1 MNTSISYLHFEELV
15 MFRRIST
22 SLSYLLVSI
31 SLASCSGATDSINA
45 LAESINNA
53 NNTTLE
59 SNNVTNTN
67 AVVIEPVVTEPVVTE
82 PVVAAPINAACSAL
96 YSNTFAL
103 VSGLDQS
110 PIANLSKPVKGVSAL
125 DPTYGTCL
133 TRVTDAANEEPS
145 GFARNDYSRRQAFN
159 ADETFILIY
168 AQDGYWHLYD
178 AANLSYIRKLSLGG
192 GSVEP
197 QWHPTDPNLLF
208 KLPNNGGL
216 SIETHNV
223 LTDEV
228 VTVADFT
235 NVASINGYPGVTS
248 IKDIWPNVARVS
260 TKNEGSPSKDA
271 RYWGLQVE
279 NSSFTASYG
288 AITYDLQTNTITG
301 VFDFAANGIGG
312 PDHISMS
319 PSGEYVVPSWNA
331 EKCAGPSS
339 LGTTNNPCGLMAYTR
354 DFSTA
359 VGLSEIGPH
368 SDTAI
373 DANGNDVI
381 VISNYQSGFVES
393 IELGTGQITRLFN
406 IYVNDSA
413 TAMHISGKAFNKPGW
428 VLISTYAATRTE
440 EWWTKK
446 IMAVEIAANP
456 QILNISHTYSN
467 EVGYWT
473 QPQAA
478 VNRDFTKIMFNS
490 NWGSNSED
498 TDAYMIELPTT
509 VLD

>member
-125 DPTYGTCL
+125 DPSYGTCM
-133 TRVTDAANEEPS
+133 TRVTDFANEGPA

-159 ADETFILIY
+159 ADESFLLIY

-178 AANLSYIRKLSLGG
+178 ATDLSYIRKLSLGG

-216 SIETHNV
+216 SIMTHNV
-223 LTDEV
+223 LTDAV
-228 VTVADFT
+228 VTVADFR

-248 IKDIWPNVARVS
+248 IQGIWPNAARIS

-279 NSSFTASYG
+279 NSAFTASYG

-301 VFDFAANGIGG
+301 VYDFAANGTGG

-319 PSGEYVVPSWNA
+319 PSGDYVVPSWNA
-331 EKCAGPSS
+331 NKCANATN
-339 LGTTNNPCGLMAYTR
+339 LGTTTNPCGLMAFSR

-368 SDTAI
+368 SDVTTDI
-373 DANGNDVI
+373 NGNDVI

-393 IELGTGQITRLFN
+393 IDLATGQVTNLFN
-406 IYVNDSA
+406 IYVNNSA
-413 TAMHISGKAFNKPGW
+413 TAMHISGKAYNKPGW
-428 VLISTYAATRTE
+428 VLISTYATTQADQ
-440 EWWTKK
+440 WWTKK
-446 IMAVEIAANP
+446 IIAVEIAANP
-456 QILNISHTYSN
+456 RVLNISHTYSN
-467 EVGYWT
+467 EVSYWT
-473 QPQAA
+473 QPQAT
-478 VNRDFTKIMFNS
+478 VNKDFTKILFNS

-509 VLD
+509 ALD